1 MATDYLAVD
10 SVKRLTFHGFRLGFH
25 GHQHQS
31 GTGAVYVHTDEDEV
45 MAVVSASSLCAG
57 RRDLSPGRLRGFN
70 IVSIDP
76 ADCNCDVS
84 ARLMDFSAVISPEY
98 CFNRGRGNRQV
109 RWTRFRNE
117 GTEAESLNTLVLAAE
132 AKLRSGQADQ
142 ARTLLLPA
150 LAKLD
155 DFGRA
160 LLLEAMLALGNAVEA
175 WSTLGPS
182 LSPEQASQL
191 AGVLV
196 EAGRIGE
203 TKALLEHFLDRLSP
217 IVKRELEARIRQM
230 TISLGGR
237 DVRG

>member
-1 MATDYLAVD
+1 
-10 SVKRLTFHGFRLGFH
+10 
-25 GHQHQS
+25 
-31 GTGAVYVHTDEDEV
+31 
-45 MAVVSASSLCAG
+45 
-57 RRDLSPGRLRGFN
+57 
-70 IVSIDP
+70 
-76 ADCNCDVS
+76 
-84 ARLMDFSAVISPEY
+84 
-98 CFNRGRGNRQV
+98 
-109 RWTRFRNE
+109 
-117 GTEAESLNTLVLAAE
+117 LNTLVLAAE